1 MPNLVDDAPVGPG
14 EILLPPDSD
23 ATEPVQLDTRLP
35 KFRRRVFYVVT
46 ICCALLLVTFWL
58 VRRPERVGPGVPG
71 APFLDIADDARLE
84 PYQTP
89 ENAEYCADWFARA
102 EDDASVSFE
111 LPTDADLLLFLSR
124 GPISGE
130 IFITKTPDYSNG
142 PDLERTKVCRMG
154 AANEHG
160 VLLWAEPRHPHGDP
174 KRDVS
179 FNIEVALP
187 TGVRDYKD
195 LTTDLALFSHRVDGF
210 FDLWSPTSFE
220 VVRLKTS
227 NALMSHGSLVGRA
240 GFFQTSNAKVE
251 GFFCGYEYAVQTSNA
266 PIDATALM
274 FGESAG
280 SESQVQLKTSN
291 GEINANLGIISDYA
305 NNILRAVVET
315 SNAPL
320 TLQTRLTARNASFFL
335 DATAS
340 AAAATLH
347 LDPQYEGPY
356 DLQTTV
362 ALASVIETEADDPSG
377 TGRRRTVTRKSTGH
391 HAQGNIYWSQ
401 DGEPPSG
408 FERGSVKF
416 ATTVF
421 PVELHI

>member
-46 ICCALLLVTFWL
+46 ICCALLLVTF
-58 VRRPERVGPGVPG
+58 GSY
-71 APFLDIADDARLE
+71 DALKGWALE
-84 PYQTP
+84 SRELRFSILPTMRGWKCPYQTP

-142 PDLERTKVCRMG
+142 PVEVKITAKYDRREDLERTKRVQLEKKISNL
-154 AANEHG
+154 AQ
-160 VLLWAEPRHPHGDP
+160 AEPRHPHGDP

-266 PIDATALM
+266 PIDATALI
-274 FGESAG
+274 
-280 SESQVQLKTSN
+280 
-291 GEINANLGIISDYA
+291 EINANLGIISDYA

-335 DATAS
+335 DATTS

-408 FERGSVKF
+408 FERGSVKICHNCI
-416 ATTVF
+416 
-421 PVELHI
+421 PG